1 MPKRLGVRTNLI
13 MLAMNKAHTQSTC
26 QPSQE
31 QHEMFDKLMKLW
43 KSITTYNMVYVEASS
58 AVREQ

>member
-1 MPKRLGVRTNLI
+1 
-13 MLAMNKAHTQSTC
+13 MNKAHTQSTC

-43 KSITTYNMVYVEASS
+43 KGITTYNMVYVEASS